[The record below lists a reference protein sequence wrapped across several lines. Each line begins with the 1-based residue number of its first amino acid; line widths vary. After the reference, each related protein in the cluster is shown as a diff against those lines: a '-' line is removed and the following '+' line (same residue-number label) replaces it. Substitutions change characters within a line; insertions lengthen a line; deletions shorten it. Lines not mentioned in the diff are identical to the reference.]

1 MATHHSPKVHEL
13 KASPATVH
21 RGFFDAA
28 LKPVLTIN
36 SGDIVRLETASG
48 NPSFFESIGVPREKI
63 PNELYQVFAGVE
75 GTGRG
80 DHTLN
85 GPIEINGAEPGDT
98 LEIRIRSVEVRL
110 PIAGQG
116 FVPNRGLLPEQFPY
130 QNYRVL
136 WIDLE
141 RQTVEYAPGVEVPV
155 KPFWGVIGVAPPAS
169 MGRVPSGPPD
179 VFGGNIDCRDL
190 GAGSALFLPVHVSG
204 ALLSIGDGHAVQ
216 GHGEVCVSAVEASLK
231 GEVQVLLHKGQRI
244 RWPRGETPTHYITLG
259 LHKDL
264 EEAAKMATSE
274 MLDFLAEN
282 KGLSRENAYMLASA
296 AMDLIV
302 TQIVDGTKG
311 VHAMIP
317 KGIFRN

>member
-1 MATHHSPKVHEL
+1 
-13 KASPATVH
+13 
-21 RGFFDAA
+21 
-28 LKPVLTIN
+28 
-36 SGDIVRLETASG
+36 
-48 NPSFFESIGVPREKI
+48 
-63 PNELYQVFAGVE
+63 
-75 GTGRG
+75 
-80 DHTLN
+80 
-85 GPIEINGAEPGDT
+85 
-98 LEIRIRSVEVRL
+98 
-110 PIAGQG
+110 
-116 FVPNRGLLPEQFPY
+116 
-130 QNYRVL
+130 
-136 WIDLE
+136 
-141 RQTVEYAPGVEVPV
+141 
-155 KPFWGVIGVAPPAS
+155 
-169 MGRVPSGPPD
+169 
-179 VFGGNIDCRDL
+179 
-190 GAGSALFLPVHVSG
+190 LFLPVHVSG